1 VSDNLLSLLI
11 ILAVIALFGTLI
23 FAVVDVVKMGLIL
36 RG

>member
-23 FAVVDVVKMGLIL
+23 FAVVDVVKMGLLI

>member
-11 ILAVIALFGTLI
+11 ILAVIALFGTLV
-23 FAVVDVVKMGLIL
+23 FAVVDVVKMGLLI